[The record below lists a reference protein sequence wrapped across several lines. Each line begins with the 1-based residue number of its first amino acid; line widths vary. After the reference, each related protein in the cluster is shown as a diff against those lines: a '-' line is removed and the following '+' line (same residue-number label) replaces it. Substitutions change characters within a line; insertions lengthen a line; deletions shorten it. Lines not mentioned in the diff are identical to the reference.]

1 MVSNLKFGVCTIV
14 MTQKWIFEA
23 LMELKG
29 ADIFRAISYFISEWK
44 TSMSDISTI
53 SAFRIVGMTLHSNG

>member
-1 MVSNLKFGVCTIV
+1 
-14 MTQKWIFEA
+14 

-29 ADIFRAISYFISEWK
+29 ADIFRAISCFISERK
-44 TSMSDISTI
+44 TSMSEISTI